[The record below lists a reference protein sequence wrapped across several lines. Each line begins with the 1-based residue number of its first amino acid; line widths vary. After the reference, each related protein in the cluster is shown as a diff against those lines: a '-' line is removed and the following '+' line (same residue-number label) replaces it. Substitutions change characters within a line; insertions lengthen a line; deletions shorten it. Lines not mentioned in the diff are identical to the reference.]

1 MYFNKN
7 FMLAALLVVVL
18 FAGVTLGCCQMPENF
33 ENATPM
39 KKTLEESLKEEVE
52 KVAEKETAKE
62 DEKLMAE
69 AKKVITATTDDETPV
84 TVTTTPLNKQEQE
97 LFEQITK
104 NSLSNNDL
112 KKLISAGIL
121 TENMVEKFLNKID
134 EGSEEK
140 IEGFCSGG
148 SCYASVHWISGTLLW
163 NSF

>member
-18 FAGVTLGCCQMPENF
+18 FAGVTVGCCQVPEKF

-39 KKTLEESLKEEVE
+39 KKTLEESLKEELE
-52 KVAEKETAKE
+52 KKAKEEVAKE
-62 DEKLMAE
+62 DERQLE
-69 AKKVITATTDDETPV
+69 VVKKAAAAPPV
-84 TVTTTPLNKQEQE
+84 EIPDRPAAAPLNKQEQE

-104 NSLSNNDL
+104 NSLSNTDL

-134 EGSEEK
+134 EGVEGSEEK

-148 SCYASVHWISGTLLW
+148 NCYASIH
-163 NSF
+163 